1 MKRRYRS
8 GNDEH
13 ASGAVS
19 VSGKMTSS
27 VFAAGILVV
36 LSACAGVPVS
46 MPDTSTSPQGD
57 YLLQAM
63 GEQPGEPDP
72 TSDPKVTPSDQDP
85 LPLDITGDAAYSEER
100 DRLSEVLMPL
110 VAYDGDR
117 IWDPASKVLTI
128 QMTSDAAIKQAQAMI
143 RDDGTTMHVN
153 FVRVQYTAKELDD
166 LANQLLRNQLQWAGA
181 TGIGGGHDSSLN
193 RVLLQVDPEYK
204 DASTLIDAIEKLND
218 PRVSLQLI
226 EAVEGWKPEG

>member
-1 MKRRYRS
+1 MTRRYRS
-8 GNDEH
+8 GDEH
-13 ASGAVS
+13 ARGAVS
-19 VSGKMTSS
+19 VSGITKSS
-27 VFAAGILVV
+27 VFAVGILVV
-36 LSACAGVPVS
+36 LSACAGLPVS
-46 MPDTSTSPQGD
+46 MPGSSSPPQGA
-57 YLLQAM
+57 YVLQAT
-63 GEQPGEPDP
+63 GERPGEPDP

-85 LPLDITGDAAYSEER
+85 LPLDITGDAGYSEER

-117 IWDPASKVLTI
+117 LWDPASKVLTI
-128 QMTSDAAIKQAQAMI
+128 QMTSDAAIKQAQAML

-166 LANQLLRNQLQWAGA
+166 LANHLLRNQLQWAGA
-181 TGIGGGHDSSLN
+181 TGIGGGYDSSLN

-204 DASTLIDAIEKLND
+204 DAPTLIDAIEKLDD

-226 EAVEGWKPEG
+226 RAMEGWQPEG